1 MNDKKR
7 SGLGRGLAALLEEIG
22 GPGAGPSNLGPKPG
36 QGWTTIPTIDIRP
49 NPRQPRRRFD
59 DAEMQELID
68 SIKVNGL
75 IQPIL
80 VRPVGQGIAQTY
92 EIVAGER
99 RWRAAQAAQ
108 IHNMPVVVRELDEQ
122 TAFEIAI
129 IENVQR
135 ADLNPI
141 EEAEGYQRLHDEF
154 GNSQDDIAAATG
166 KSRSHVANLMRLLK
180 LPKPV
185 LDQVREGALSMGHA
199 RALIGQDGAE
209 ALANTVIE
217 RGLSVRDTEALVASE
232 AGRARSS
239 RPRAGSGS
247 NAGSGGGYKD
257 PDTQALERALSE
269 AVGLKVTVEGTG
281 PSGRVVIDYGTL
293 DQLDMVAQRLSGG
306 RF

>member
-22 GPGAGPSNLGPKPG
+22 GPGAGPANLGPKPG

-59 DAEMQELID
+59 AAEMQELVD

-80 VRPVGQGIAQTY
+80 VRPLGQGAAQTY

-129 IENVQR
+129 VENVQR

-141 EEAEGYQRLHDEF
+141 EEAEGYQRLQDEF

-180 LPKPV
+180 LPPAV
-185 LDQVREGALSMGHA
+185 LDKVREGALSMGHA

-209 ALANTVIE
+209 ALADIIIA
-217 RGLSVRDTEALVASE
+217 RGLSVRETEALVANE
-232 AGRARSS
+232 AGRERSA
-239 RPRAGSGS
+239 RPRTGPRGGASGS
-247 NAGSGGGYKD
+247 IVYKD

-269 AVGLKVTVEGTG
+269 SVGLKVTIDESGTTG
-281 PSGRVVIDYGTL
+281 FLVIEYTTL

>member
-22 GPGAGPSNLGPKPG
+22 GPGAGPPKPGTKPG
-36 QGWTTIPTIDIRP
+36 QGWTTIPTADIRP

-59 DAEMQELID
+59 DADMQELIA
-68 SIKVNGL
+68 SVKVNGL
-75 IQPIL
+75 VQPIL
-80 VRPVGQGIAQTY
+80 VRPVGHWW

-108 IHNMPVVVRELDEQ
+108 IHDMPVVVRELDEQ

-135 ADLNPI
+135 ADLNPV

-154 GNSQDDIAAATG
+154 GNSQEGIAAATG
-166 KSRSHVANLMRLLK
+166 KSRSHIANLMRLLK
-180 LPKPV
+180 LPPAV
-185 LDQVREGALSMGHA
+185 LDKLREGALSMGHA
-199 RALIGQDGAE
+199 RALIGQEGAE
-209 ALANTVIE
+209 ALADAVIA
-217 RGLSVRDTEALVASE
+217 RGLSVRETEALVASE
-232 AGRARSS
+232 SGRERAA
-239 RPRAGSGS
+239 RPRTASGGSAS
-247 NAGSGGGYKD
+247 GGYKD
-257 PDTQALERALSE
+257 PDTQALERALSDS
-269 AVGLKVTVEGTG
+269 VGLRVTIDGSG
-281 PSGRVVIDYGTL
+281 PSGRIVIDYATL